1 MTHRTDMTNVR
12 NTDSS
17 DSARS
22 FAFTLIVE
30 AKEKTTEEISESV
43 YAAGCDNA
51 LVHSRGGVIF
61 IDFDCDDSSL
71 TKEVLEAIQAVETA
85 VHGLQV
91 LRIEPEDQVTAS
103 EIARRSNRTRESVRK
118 LISGERGPGGFPQ
131 PIAAFSKKSSLWS
144 WLEVASWFSSR
155 GYSEESNVESDAQFI
170 CVLNGILTVRQNK
183 NGLQR
188 IREIASEIGLR
199 DPILNRLIG
208 TPINNPHQQSP
219 IALRQHP
226 SAWMLTKEVA

>member
-30 AKEKTTEEISESV
+30 ANEKTTEEVSDSV

-61 IDFDCDDSSL
+61 IDFDCDGSSL
-71 TKEVLEAIQAVETA
+71 TKEVLKAIQAVETA

-103 EIARRSNRTRESVRK
+103 EIARRSKRTRESVRK
-118 LISGERGPGGFPQ
+118 LISGERGPGGFPH
-131 PIAAFSKKSSLWS
+131 PIAAFTRKSPLWS
-144 WLEVASWFSSR
+144 WLEVASWFGSI
-155 GYSEESNVESDAQFI
+155 GYAEENNIESDAQFI
-170 CVLNGILTVRQNK
+170 SVLNGLLTLRHN
-183 NGLQR
+183 NSGLQR
-188 IREIASEIGLR
+188 IREMASEIGLS

-208 TPINNPHQQSP
+208 TGTNSPHQQRR
-219 IALRQHP
+219 IAFRQPP
-226 SAWMLTKEVA
+226 SAWMLPREVA